1 MRTEVAIIGGGP
13 SGLLLSRLLQRAGIE
28 SVVLERRPRAHV
40 LSRIRAGVLEW
51 GTVETLRRAGVGAR
65 MDAEGE
71 VHHGT
76 VISSGGRGVR
86 IDFDDLVDGR
96 VMVYGQTEVTRDL
109 YAAHDAAG
117 GAVIDEAEVTGAE
130 GLERDGPV
138 TLSYRRGGERREVT
152 ADWVA
157 GCDGFRGV
165 SRGLIPAGVLR
176 EFERVWPFG
185 WLGVLTEA
193 PPASP
198 EVLYAHHERGFAL
211 CSMRNPRLS
220 RYYLQVPAD
229 EDPAAWSAAAFF
241 DELRRRVPEAVA
253 DRLEVGPVVE
263 TSVAPLRSYVAEPM
277 RHGRLFLVGD
287 AAHIVPPTGAKGLNL
302 AVSDVHYLA
311 EALTRRKAG
320 DAEGV
325 DGYSARALA
334 RVWKAERF
342 SWWMTATLHR
352 FPEAGPFGLRMQ
364 EAELDYLAASRAAR
378 TALAENYVG
387 LPF

>member
-1 MRTEVAIIGGGP
+1 MPGSSGSSNHARLRNLNLLGSWPFALMTSPPLLRICGELIRGAGRAQSRSRVPGLGICAARPRPRRRRTETGLRRATERGKTEEGNGDEEAAMRTEVAIIGGGP

-138 TLSYRRGGERREVT
+138 TLSYRCGGERREVT

-165 SRGLIPAGVLR
+165 SRGLIPAGALR

-241 DELRRRVPEAVA
+241 DELRQRVPEAVA

-263 TSVAPLRSYVAEPM
+263 TSVAPLRSYVAEP
-277 RHGRLFLVGD
+277 
-287 AAHIVPPTGAKGLNL
+287 
-302 AVSDVHYLA
+302 
-311 EALTRRKAG
+311 
-320 DAEGV
+320 
-325 DGYSARALA
+325 
-334 RVWKAERF
+334 
-342 SWWMTATLHR
+342 
-352 FPEAGPFGLRMQ
+352 
-364 EAELDYLAASRAAR
+364 
-378 TALAENYVG
+378 
-387 LPF
+387 